1 MAMAMTGRAQ
11 HSRSGQVIALHGQR
25 KRAGRVMRPGHPR
38 RQAVLLPGHGA
49 AGHDHRDS
57 DPGRPRAA
65 PGSLGDTGSVM
76 PALTRAGRLQSYRSE
91 TAGTRVGPAA
101 GWGGKAPGGRRGTP
115 LTTHG

>member
-1 MAMAMTGRAQ
+1 MAMDGTGRAQ
-11 HSRSGQVIALHGQR
+11 LTRSGQAVVRQGRR
-25 KRAGRVMRPGHPR
+25 KRDGRVMRPGHPR

-49 AGHDHRDS
+49 ADHDHRDS

-91 TAGTRVGPAA
+91 TPGTRVGPAA
-101 GWGGKAPGGRRGTP
+101 GWDGKAPDGRRGTP